1 VKYVLVGL
9 NDNGESTVIESR
21 DIGNSAGTQ
30 ALASVT
36 AILEKSGDLQQGRYV
51 SKERSHYV
59 DLGVPARG
67 NRFNLVRMS
76 ASVGS
81 MMHHSDTIDFD
92 VVVAGEVELVL
103 EDGSVSLKTGDL
115 ICIPGLAHGWRTQG
129 CTLAVVLSDLR
140 AA

>member
-9 NDNGESTVIESR
+9 NDKGQSTVAENR
-21 DIGNSAGTQ
+21 NIGDSGSTQ
-30 ALASVT
+30 TLATVT
-36 AILEKSGDLQQGRYV
+36 AILDRSADLRPGRYLP
-51 SKERSHYV
+51 KERSHCV

-67 NRFNLVRMS
+67 NRFNLVRMN

-92 VVVAGEVELVL
+92 VVVAGQVELVL
-103 EDGSVSLKTGDL
+103 EDGSVSLDTGDL
-115 ICIPGLAHGWRTQG
+115 ICIPGLAHGWRTEG